1 MEQIF
6 KDFKAGKIDT
16 FYRKM
21 YPQLLIY
28 AGRHLGKD
36 YAFLAEDCV
45 QDAIYQTYLHK
56 DSLASTFAFKS
67 FLYSCIYN
75 ATISLL
81 RRQAAKE
88 NYLSAYTKD
97 EENENFLNSLIEQ
110 ETLDIL
116 WNAIGQLPKKFQEL
130 FELSFEQGM
139 KNAEIANLL
148 NISESAVKKRKAQFI
163 TLLRQHFS
171 QKTNDEVRLILI
183 VSLKLLN
190 L

>member
-1 MEQIF
+1 M
-6 KDFKAGKIDT
+6 
-16 FYRKM
+16 
-21 YPQLLIY
+21 
-28 AGRHLGKD
+28 
-36 YAFLAEDCV
+36 
-45 QDAIYQTYLHK
+45 
-56 DSLASTFAFKS
+56 
-67 FLYSCIYN
+67 
-75 ATISLL
+75 
-81 RRQAAKE
+81 
-88 NYLSAYTKD
+88 
-97 EENENFLNSLIEQ
+97 
-110 ETLDIL
+110 L

-171 QKTNDEVRLILI
+171 QKTNDEIRLILI

>member
-1 MEQIF
+1 MLF
-6 KDFKAGKIDT
+6 
-16 FYRKM
+16 RS
-21 YPQLLIY
+21 PQLLIY

-56 DSLASTFAFKS
+56 DSLTSTFAFKS

-110 ETLDIL
+110 ETLDML

>member
-6 KDFKAGKIDT
+6 KDFKAGRIDT
-16 FYRKM
+16 FYQRM
-21 YPQLLIY
+21 YPQLILY

-45 QDAIYQTYLHK
+45 QDAIFQTYLHK

-88 NYLSAYTKD
+88 NYLSAHAK
-97 EENENFLNSLIEQ
+97 EEEEENFLNSLIEQ
-110 ETLDIL
+110 ETLDLL
-116 WNAIGQLPKKFQEL
+116 WHAIEQLPKKYQEL
-130 FELSFEQGM
+130 FELSFEQGL
-139 KNAEIANLL
+139 KNAEIANRLH
-148 NISESAVKKRKAQFI
+148 ISESAVKKRKAQFI
-163 TLLRQHFS
+163 TLLRQYLS
-171 QKTNDEVRLILI
+171 QKTSDEIRLILI
-183 VSLKLLN
+183 VFLRFLN
-190 L
+190 V